1 MYKKYDRYKII
12 DSDSERYK
20 QFFSIVDVKGDT
32 VYYAFDGEDSVYK
45 FQIGSAFE
53 NEILGI

>member
-20 QFFSIVDVKGDT
+20 QFFTGKIR
-32 VYYAFDGEDSVYK
+32 FINFRSVLLLRMK
-45 FQIGSAFE
+45 FWESR
-53 NEILGI
+53 N